1 MVQVLLALS
10 GIGGEVAIQ
19 GLPLPDLPV
28 RTVRQLR
35 AFDERPVG
43 LRLVVENKPAI
54 KVRVERVA
62 Y

>member
-1 MVQVLLALS
+1 MLLALA
-10 GIGGEVAIQ
+10 GIGGEMAVQ

-35 AFDERPVG
+35 ALDEWPVG
-43 LRLVVENKPAI
+43 LRLVVENRRAI
-54 KVRVERVA
+54 KVRVERVV